1 MKITTRQID
10 DYMKKIRLL
19 FPFLGKAEKR
29 YLRYL
34 RHSIDEYIDTNDP
47 AFDEL
52 VEYFGTPREIVHEYI
67 MNIDVDVLYRKLRT
81 RRILLY
87 IFIVVLIATIV
98 VSAFKLYYYH
108 DLYVKSLD
116 SIPLI
121 EETIIY

>member
-81 RRILLY
+81 RRILSIIL
-87 IFIVVLIATIV
+87 VVFLIAIICIT
-98 VSAFKLYYYH
+98 SFKLYCYWDIHNQAYN
-108 DLYVKSLD
+108 DLIKM
-116 SIPLI
+116 
-121 EETIIY
+121 EETVIY